1 MSKPVFY
8 GAIEAGG
15 TKFVCGIGTDAGV
28 LLESV
33 RIDTRDPATTLAAV
47 FDYFAAARQRRG
59 PLRAVGVGSF
69 GPVDLQRRS
78 PTYGCITNTPKPG
91 WAQFDLLGTLGR
103 QLAVPMSI
111 DTDVNVAA
119 LAEARWGACQQLQ
132 SLAYVTVGTGIGAG
146 IVHDGRTVRGLIHPE
161 MGHVMVRKHPGDHE
175 FRGICPYHG
184 DCLEGLACGPA
195 IVARTGQTLEC
206 AAPTQPIWE
215 IEADYLGQLAALLAL
230 SHSCERIVFGGGVM
244 HNTALLGRLHE
255 RMLKWL
261 GGYLP
266 HTALAQP
273 DYICAPALGDRA
285 GVMGALAL
293 ALGS

>member
-1 MSKPVFY
+1 MSKPILY

-15 TKFVCGIGTDAGV
+15 TKFVCGIGTEAGV

-33 RIDTRDPATTLAAV
+33 RIDTRDPATTLSAV
-47 FDYFAAARQRRG
+47 FDYLAAARRRQG

-69 GPVDLQRRS
+69 GPLDLQRRS
-78 PTYGCITNTPKPG
+78 PGYGCITNTPKAG
-91 WAQFDLLGTLGR
+91 WGQFDLLGTLGR
-103 QLAVPMSI
+103 QLAVPVSI
-111 DTDVNVAA
+111 DTDVNAAA
-119 LAEARWGACQQLQ
+119 LAEARWGAGQQLQ

-161 MGHVMVRKHPGDHE
+161 LGHVMVRRHPSDHE

-195 IVARTGQTLEC
+195 IVARTGQTLER
-206 AAPTQPIWE
+206 AAPTQPIWA
-215 IEADYLGQLAALLAL
+215 IEADYLGQLAALLVL

-255 RMLKWL
+255 RMLVWL
-261 GGYLP
+261 GGYLA
-266 HTALAQP
+266 HAALAQP
-273 DYICAPALGDRA
+273 EYICAPALGDQA

-293 ALGS
+293 ALPG